1 MTGRDG
7 PGCVAAG
14 AVLAG
19 VQAGTQRSQSRLALP
34 VGDPESSVTVGELVL
49 SLRNAM
55 RGLFASGVW
64 VTGEIDGIARSRS
77 GHVFFDLV
85 ERRAGGGSEGLVA
98 LMPVVLFDEHRSH
111 VNAILRA
118 HGLTAPIH
126 DGMRVRIHG
135 RVDVH
140 AVRGRVQLKMD
151 GIDPAYASE
160 PAISERD
167 DLLRRL
173 HAEGLL
179 RRNAEARMPV
189 VPLRVGLVT
198 ALNSAACADVCRVL
212 HRSGYAFELVAADTP
227 VQGRA
232 AAAAIARA
240 VDSAATR
247 AEVVLL
253 TRGGG
258 SKADLAAF
266 DHELVA
272 RTVALCSRPVFTG
285 IGHQVDR
292 TSCATPTAA
301 AAAVVEAVTVWLDR
315 LERLGQD
322 IKARSRQRLS
332 AAQRLTDD
340 AAKRLIRSAASAQHH
355 NRTRLTRSRQ
365 RLILT
370 SQQQTRSAAKSLDAA
385 QARLQAL
392 DPARVLQRG
401 WSITRLADGTLLRFA
416 SDAHSGD
423 TLLTQVADGVLTS
436 TVD

>member
-7 PGCVAAG
+7 PGCDAAG

-19 VQAGTQRSQSRLALP
+19 VQARTQRSQSRSALP

-49 SLRNAM
+49 SLRNTM

-85 ERRAGGGSEGLVA
+85 ERRAGGGSEGPVA
-98 LMPVVLFDEHRSH
+98 LMPVALFDEHRSH

-135 RVDVH
+135 RVDMH
-140 AVRGRVQLKMD
+140 AARGRVQLEMD

-189 VPLRVGLVT
+189 VSLRVGLVT
-198 ALNSAACADVCRVL
+198 ALNSAACACADVCRVL

-227 VQGRA
+227 VQRRA

-258 SKADLAAF
+258 SKANLAAF

-272 RTVALCSRPVFTG
+272 RTVALCSRPVFAG

-292 TSCATPTAA
+292 SAADEVAHTSCATPTAA
-301 AAAVVEAVTVWLDR
+301 AAAVVEAVAR
-315 LERLGQD
+315 LVGSPRATRAGHQGP
-322 IKARSRQRLS
+322 QP
-332 AAQRLTDD
+332 AAPQ
-340 AAKRLIRSAASAQHH
+340 RSAAPH
-355 NRTRLTRSRQ
+355 R
-365 RLILT
+365 
-370 SQQQTRSAAKSLDAA
+370 
-385 QARLQAL
+385 
-392 DPARVLQRG
+392 
-401 WSITRLADGTLLRFA
+401 
-416 SDAHSGD
+416 
-423 TLLTQVADGVLTS
+423 
-436 TVD
+436 

>member
-1 MTGRDG
+1 M
-7 PGCVAAG
+7 
-14 AVLAG
+14 
-19 VQAGTQRSQSRLALP
+19 
-34 VGDPESSVTVGELVL
+34 
-49 SLRNAM
+49 
-55 RGLFASGVW
+55 
-64 VTGEIDGIARSRS
+64 
-77 GHVFFDLV
+77 
-85 ERRAGGGSEGLVA
+85 A
-98 LMPVVLFDEHRSH
+98 LMPVALFDEHRSH
-111 VNAILRA
+111 VNDILRA

-140 AVRGRVQLKMD
+140 AARGRVQLKMD
-151 GIDPAYASE
+151 GIDPAYAPK

-189 VPLRVGLVT
+189 MPLRVGLVT

-292 TSCATPTAA
+292 SVADEVAHTSCATPTAA
-301 AAAVVEAVTVWLDR
+301 AAAVVEAVTLWFGSPRATRAGHQGPQPAAPQRSTAPHRRRRQATDTQRCVSTAPQPHPSQPLTATADPHKPTTDPQRHQIPRRRAGTTASTRPRKRPTARMVNHPPRRRHTAAVRRRRAHRRHAPDPSRRRRTDQHRRLEPSRRVDR
-315 LERLGQD
+315 LIEHTDTAGLQIRRRVVPGSGRDCALSRRHRRRSCLGC
-322 IKARSRQRLS
+322 
-332 AAQRLTDD
+332 
-340 AAKRLIRSAASAQHH
+340 
-355 NRTRLTRSRQ
+355 
-365 RLILT
+365 
-370 SQQQTRSAAKSLDAA
+370 
-385 QARLQAL
+385 
-392 DPARVLQRG
+392 
-401 WSITRLADGTLLRFA
+401 
-416 SDAHSGD
+416 
-423 TLLTQVADGVLTS
+423 
-436 TVD
+436 